1 VVWYLDTSAFL
12 KLIVAED
19 ESAAMRTWMA
29 RSGPCWSSQ
38 LLCTEALRVA
48 DRLGVGVGDGAVT
61 RALDAVSLVV
71 PGPATFLAAGR
82 LKPSTLRSL
91 DALHLAAALELG
103 DDLQGLVTYD
113 ARMIEGAQAASLVV
127 VTPT

>member
-12 KLIVAED
+12 KLVVAEG
-19 ESAAMRTWMA
+19 ESAAMRSWMA

-38 LLCTEALRVA
+38 LLRTEALRAA
-48 DRLGVGVGDGAVT
+48 DRLGIDEGAVT
-61 RALDAVSLVV
+61 DRLDTVSLVV
-71 PGPATFLAAGR
+71 PSPATFLTAGR

-91 DALHLAAALELG
+91 DALHLATALELG

-113 ARMIEGAQAASLVV
+113 GKMAAGAQALAVTVV
-127 VTPT
+127 APT